1 MQCASMLRAE
11 QSVNKCIPGVGQGD
25 WCLEQTLTG
34 SVAIV
39 QECQVLVHPEP
50 LWGNDARGL
59 HQLRQHLQ
67 HVVGPV
73 LGGQELLQLIGWQC
87 VLYTAVQDVGR
98 TF

>member
-1 MQCASMLRAE
+1 MKQKATANHST
-11 QSVNKCIPGVGQGD
+11 QQVIPGVGQRD
-25 WCLEQTLTG
+25 RCLQQTLTG

-39 QECQVLVHPEP
+39 EKCKVLVHPEP

-73 LGGQELLQLIGWQC
+73 LGGQELLQLVAW
-87 VLYTAVQDVGR
+87 
-98 TF
+98 